1 MFEGVIM
8 GKVAVIGVGQSAFVR
23 QYPGSI
29 RELAFEGFKDA
40 MSDAGIT
47 SKDLDASVIC
57 SAPEYDKQRSPAGV
71 FAEYLG
77 LNPQPTFY
85 VESLCSSSSMG
96 VRLAYSLVKSG
107 LHGVVAVIGFQ
118 KMSEISSSES
128 QERMGRGADIQW
140 ESPFGTMMPAYY
152 AMYARAHMEKYGTTL
167 DDLASIRVKA
177 ATYGQL
183 NEKAVYRKP
192 VTLDMFKDPE
202 NRMAGPVAS
211 PLRVGDCCANADGS
225 SCIIVANE
233 ENTKTLCKK
242 PVWIMGLGA
251 ATATVNLAGR
261 DLFSGFTVAR
271 QASDQAY
278 KMAGL
283 TPKDIDVAEVH
294 DCFTIAEMMA
304 YENLG
309 FAEPGEGR
317 YLIQSKETYK
327 EGSIPVNVD
336 GGLLSKGHPIGATGG
351 SMIRTIVLQ
360 LRGEAGKI
368 QVKNPEIGLIHN
380 IGGVGLYGNVTILGR

>member
-1 MFEGVIM
+1 M
-8 GKVAVIGVGQSAFVR
+8 GKVAIIGVGQSTFVR
-23 QYPGSI
+23 SYPGSI
-29 RELAFEGFKDA
+29 REMAFEGFMEAMQDA
-40 MSDAGIT
+40 QIATTDVG
-47 SKDLDASVIC
+47 ASVIC

-96 VRLAYSLVKSG
+96 LRLAYAMVKSG
-107 LHGVVAVIGFQ
+107 LHDVVAVLGFQ

-152 AMYARAHMEKYGTTL
+152 AMYARGHMEKYGTSL
-167 DDLASIRVKA
+167 DDLARIRVKA

-183 NEKAVYRKP
+183 NDKAVYRKP
-192 VTLDMFKDPE
+192 VTFEMFSDPE
-202 NRMAGPVAS
+202 NRMSGPVAS

-225 SCIIVANE
+225 SCIIVASE
-233 ENTKTLCKK
+233 EKAKSFCKK
-242 PVWIMGLGA
+242 PIWILGLGA
-251 ATATVNLAGR
+251 ATTSVNLAGR
-261 DLFSGFTVAR
+261 DLFSGLSVA
-271 QASDQAY
+271 QEAGKQAY
-278 KMAGL
+278 KMAGV
-283 TPKDIDVAEVH
+283 TAADIDVAEVH

-304 YENLG
+304 YEDLG
-309 FAEPGEGR
+309 FAAPGQGKE
-317 YLIQSKETYK
+317 LIKSKETYK

-351 SMIRTIVLQ
+351 SQIRTIVLQ
-360 LRGEAGKI
+360 LREEAGEI
-368 QVKNPEIGLIHN
+368 QVDNPQIGLVHN

>member
-1 MFEGVIM
+1 M
-8 GKVAVIGVGQSAFVR
+8 GKVGIIGVGQSSFVR

-29 RELAFEGFKDA
+29 RELAFEGFKAAVLDA
-40 MSDAGIT
+40 QIT
-47 SKDLDASVIC
+47 TRDIGASVIC

-96 VRLAYSLVKSG
+96 LRLAYSLVRSG
-107 LHGVVAVIGFQ
+107 LHDMVAVIGFQ
-118 KMSEISSSES
+118 KMSEISSAES

-152 AMYARAHMEKYGTTL
+152 AMYAKAHMEKYGTTP
-167 DDLASIRVKA
+167 DDLALIRVKA

-192 VTLDMFKDPE
+192 VTAEMLSDPE
-202 NRMAGPVAS
+202 SRMAGPVAS

-233 ENTKTLCKK
+233 EKAKAFCEK
-242 PVWIMGLGA
+242 PVWILGLGA
-251 ATATVNLAGR
+251 ATTSVNLAGR
-261 DLFSGFTVAR
+261 DLFTGLSVAQ
-271 QASDQAY
+271 QAAEQAY
-278 KMAGL
+278 EMAGI
-283 TPKDIDVAEVH
+283 TAKDVDVAEVH

-309 FAEPGEGR
+309 FAEPGGGKE
-317 YLIQSKETYK
+317 LIQGKETYK

-351 SMIRTIVLQ
+351 SQVRTIVMQ
-360 LRGEAGKI
+360 LRDEADEI

-380 IGGVGLYGNVTILGR
+380 IGGVGLYGNVTVLGR

>member
-1 MFEGVIM
+1 M
-8 GKVAVIGVGQSAFVR
+8 GKVAIIGVGQSTFVR
-23 QYPGSI
+23 SYPGSI

-40 MSDAGIT
+40 MQDAQIKTGDIG
-47 SKDLDASVIC
+47 ASVIC

-107 LHGVVAVIGFQ
+107 LHDVVAVIGFQ

-152 AMYARAHMEKYGTTL
+152 AMYARGHMEKYGTTP
-167 DDLASIRVKA
+167 DDLALIRVKA

-192 VTLDMFKDPE
+192 VTFDMFTDPE

-233 ENTKTLCKK
+233 EKAKAFSKK

-251 ATATVNLAGR
+251 ATTTVNLAGR
-261 DLFSGFTVAR
+261 DLFSGLTVA
-271 QASDQAY
+271 QEAGKQAY
-278 KMAGL
+278 EMAGV
-283 TPKDIDVAEVH
+283 TAKDIDVAEVH

-304 YENLG
+304 YEDLG
-309 FAEPGEGR
+309 FAAPGEGKE
-317 YLIQSKETYK
+317 LIKSKETYK
-327 EGSIPVNVD
+327 EGRIPVNVD

-351 SMIRTIVLQ
+351 SQIRTVVLQ
-360 LRGEAGKI
+360 LRDEAGDI
-368 QVKNPEIGLIHN
+368 QVDNPQIGLVHN

>member
-1 MFEGVIM
+1 MS
-8 GKVAVIGVGQSAFVR
+8 KVAIIGVGQSTFVR
-23 QYPGSI
+23 SYPGSI
-29 RELAFEGFKDA
+29 RELVFEGFKDA
-40 MSDAGIT
+40 MQDAQLT
-47 SKDLDASVIC
+47 PKDIDASVVC

-85 VESLCSSSSMG
+85 VETLCSSSSTG
-96 VRLAYSLVKSG
+96 LKLAYSLVKSG
-107 LHGVVAVIGFQ
+107 LHDAVAVIGFQ

-152 AMYARAHMEKYGTTL
+152 AMYAKAHMEKYGTTL
-167 DDLASIRVKA
+167 DDLALIRVKA

-192 VTLDMFKDPE
+192 VEFEMFKDAE

-225 SCIIVANE
+225 SCVIVASE
-233 ENTKTLCKK
+233 EKAKSISKK
-242 PVWIMGLGA
+242 PVWILGVGA
-251 ATATVNLAGR
+251 ATTSVNLSGR
-261 DLFSGFTVAR
+261 DLFTGLTVAQQASR
-271 QASDQAY
+271 QAY
-278 KMAGL
+278 EMAGVG
-283 TPKDIDVAEVH
+283 PKDIDVAEVH

-309 FAEPGEGR
+309 FAKPGEGKE
-317 YLIQSKETYK
+317 LIRNKETYQQ
-327 EGSIPVNVD
+327 GSIPVNVD

-351 SMIRTIVLQ
+351 SQIRTIVLQ
-360 LRGEAGKI
+360 LRDEAGDI
-368 QVKNPEIGLIHN
+368 QVKNPEIGLVHN

>member
-1 MFEGVIM
+1 M
-8 GKVAVIGVGQSAFVR
+8 GKVAIIGVGQSTFVR
-23 QYPGSI
+23 SYPGSI
-29 RELAFEGFKDA
+29 RELVFEGFKEAMQDA
-40 MSDAGIT
+40 QLST
-47 SKDLDASVIC
+47 KDIDASVVC

-85 VESLCSSSSMG
+85 VETLCSSSSTG
-96 VRLAYSLVKSG
+96 LKLAYSLVKSG
-107 LHGVVAVIGFQ
+107 LHDIVAVIGFQ

-152 AMYARAHMEKYGTTL
+152 AMYAKAHMEKYGTTL
-167 DDLASIRVKA
+167 DDLALIRVKA

-183 NEKAVYRKP
+183 NERAVYRKP
-192 VTLDMFKDPE
+192 VEFEMFSDPE

-225 SCIIVANE
+225 ACIIVASE
-233 ENTKTLCKK
+233 EKAKSISKK
-242 PVWIMGLGA
+242 PVWILGVGA
-251 ATATVNLAGR
+251 ASTSVNLAGR
-261 DLFSGFTVAR
+261 DLFTGLTVAQ
-271 QASDQAY
+271 QAAQQAY
-278 KMAGL
+278 EMAGVG
-283 TPKDIDVAEVH
+283 PKDIDVAEVH

-309 FAEPGEGR
+309 FAKPGEGKE
-317 YLIQSKETYK
+317 LIRNKETYQ
-327 EGSIPVNVD
+327 EGRIPVNVD

-351 SMIRTIVLQ
+351 SQIRTIVLQ
-360 LRGEAGKI
+360 LRDEAGDI
-368 QVKNPEIGLIHN
+368 QVKDPDIGLVHN
-380 IGGVGLYGNVTILGR
+380 IGGVGLYGNVTLLGR

>member
-1 MFEGVIM
+1 M
-8 GKVAVIGVGQSAFVR
+8 GRVAIIGVGQSKFVR

-29 RELAFEGFKDA
+29 RELAFESFKES
-40 MSDAGIT
+40 MSDAGLTAGDIN
-47 SKDLDASVIC
+47 ASVVC

-71 FAEYLG
+71 FAEYMG

-85 VESLCSSSSMG
+85 VETLCSSSSSG
-96 VRLAYSLVKSG
+96 VRLAYALIQSG
-107 LHGVVAVIGFQ
+107 LHDVVAVIGFQ

-152 AMYARAHMEKYGTTL
+152 AMYARAHMEKYGTSL
-167 DDLASIRVKA
+167 EDLAQIRVKA

-183 NEKAVYRKP
+183 NDRAVYRKA
-192 VTLDMFKDPE
+192 VTPEMFSDAE

-225 SCIIVANE
+225 SCIILANAE
-233 ENTKTLCKK
+233 KAKAFSEK
-242 PVWIMGLGA
+242 PVWILGLGA
-251 ATATVNLAGR
+251 ASASVNLAGR
-261 DLFSGFTVAR
+261 DLFTGLSVAR
-271 QASDQAY
+271 EASAAAY
-278 KMAGL
+278 RMAGV
-283 TPKDIDVAEVH
+283 TPEDIDVAEVH

-304 YENLG
+304 YEDLG
-309 FAEPGEGR
+309 FAAAGEGKELVR
-317 YLIQSKETYK
+317 GKETYK
-327 EGSIPVNVD
+327 EGAIPVNVD

-351 SMIRTIVLQ
+351 SQIRTIVLQ
-360 LRGEAGKI
+360 LRGEAGDI
-368 QVKNPEIGLIHN
+368 QVKNPQIGLVHN